1 MSLVT
6 RAEKIGPRCSRA
18 RTGALFWLVVI
29 DAQTL
34 QNPAAASVVPN
45 PQPVRRWT
53 PGSCVWCGSDDA
65 IEEFRNEPRC
75 GVCREHETVID
86 EARKF
91 MGMYGLRPIGG
102 TLQSDDEEER
112 EWRVG
117 ARDARAAL
125 NQIRLPEPPDPALVR
140 KSMRPKAARIVK
152 AFEAESAPAR
162 KTPAA
167 RPRTTSG
174 PAPTPTAAVAPAKKL
189 DVAALEERV
198 TGLLDQLTKVDSQIS
213 LAEAGQGLA
222 ARARLNDL
230 NGQKATILRTLAAL
244 EKARRS
250 AGA

>member
-1 MSLVT
+1 M
-6 RAEKIGPRCSRA
+6 
-18 RTGALFWLVVI
+18 I
-29 DAQTL
+29 DAQTVE
-34 QNPAAASVVPN
+34 NPAAAPSFSN
-45 PQPVRRWT
+45 TRSARRWT
-53 PGSCVWCGSDDA
+53 PGSCVWCGSDES
-65 IEEFRNEPRC
+65 IEDLRNEPRC
-75 GVCREHETVID
+75 GTCREHETVID

-112 EWRVG
+112 EWRVA
-117 ARDARAAL
+117 ARDARTAL
-125 NQIRLPEPPDPALVR
+125 NGIRLAEPPDPALVR
-140 KSMRPKAARIVK
+140 KSLRPKAARIVT
-152 AFEAESAPAR
+152 AIEADAAPAR
-162 KTPAA
+162 KAPA
-167 RPRTTSG
+167 RPRTAST

-198 TGLLDQLTKVDSQIS
+198 TGLLDQLTKVDAQIQ
-213 LAEAGQGLA
+213 LAESSQGLA

>member
-1 MSLVT
+1 M
-6 RAEKIGPRCSRA
+6 
-18 RTGALFWLVVI
+18 I

-34 QNPAAASVVPN
+34 ETPAAGPEISN
-45 PQPVRRWT
+45 PRTVRRWT
-53 PGSCVWCGSDDA
+53 PGSCVWCGSDDS

-75 GVCREHETVID
+75 GTCREHESVID

-112 EWRVG
+112 EWRVA

-125 NQIRLPEPPDPALVR
+125 NQIRLAEPPDPAVVR
-140 KSMRPKAARIVK
+140 KSLRPKAARIVT
-152 AFEAESAPAR
+152 AIEAESAPAR
-162 KTPAA
+162 KAPA
-167 RPRTTSG
+167 RPRSATSA
-174 PAPTPTAAVAPAKKL
+174 PTPTPTAAVAPAKKI

-198 TGLLDQLTKVDSQIS
+198 TGLLDQLTKVDAQIQ

-230 NGQKATILRTLAAL
+230 GSQKATILRTLAAL

>member
-1 MSLVT
+1 M
-6 RAEKIGPRCSRA
+6 
-18 RTGALFWLVVI
+18 I
-29 DAQTL
+29 DAQTVES
-34 QNPAAASVVPN
+34 PATTPRFSNTQSA
-45 PQPVRRWT
+45 RRWT

-65 IEEFRNEPRC
+65 IETLRNEPRC
-75 GVCREHETVID
+75 GTCREHETVID

-112 EWRVG
+112 EWRVS

-125 NQIRLPEPPDPALVR
+125 NQIRLAEPPDPALVR
-140 KSMRPKAARIVK
+140 KSLRPKAARIVT
-152 AFEAESAPAR
+152 AIEAESAPAR
-162 KTPAA
+162 KAPA
-167 RPRTTSG
+167 RPRTTSSA

-198 TGLLDQLTKVDSQIS
+198 TGLLDQLTKVDAQIQ
-213 LAEAGQGLA
+213 LAEASQGLA

-230 NGQKATILRTLAAL
+230 NGQKATVLRTLAAL

>member
-1 MSLVT
+1 L
-6 RAEKIGPRCSRA
+6 
-18 RTGALFWLVVI
+18 WLLVI

-34 QNPAAASVVPN
+34 ESPAAGHEISN
-45 PQPVRRWT
+45 SQPVRRWT
-53 PGSCVWCGSDDA
+53 PGSCVWCGSDQS

-75 GVCREHETVID
+75 GTCREHETVID

-112 EWRVG
+112 EWRVA

-125 NQIRLPEPPDPALVR
+125 NGIRLAEPPDPALVR
-140 KSMRPKAARIVK
+140 KSMRPKAARIVS
-152 AFEAESAPAR
+152 AFDAADAPAR
-162 KTPAA
+162 KAPA
-167 RPRTTSG
+167 RPRTAPSA

-198 TGLLDQLTKVDSQIS
+198 TGLLDQLTKVDTQIQ

-230 NGQKATILRTLAAL
+230 NGQKATILPTLAAL